1 VLVALAIVAVAL
13 AAASRAVAVSTDAA
27 AGLKHRILAGFVAE
41 NRLTEVAARRAWP
54 PLGTSRGSE
63 QQAGVEFVWRTEVLA
78 TPHPLF
84 RRVEVRVALAREP
97 SHELRKLSAVL
108 PREK

>member
-1 VLVALAIVAVAL
+1 
-13 AAASRAVAVSTDAA
+13 
-27 AGLKHRILAGFVAE
+27 
-41 NRLTEVAARRAWP
+41 
-54 PLGTSRGSE
+54 
-63 QQAGVEFVWRTEVLA
+63 VEFAWRTEVLA

-84 RRVEVRVALAREP
+84 RRIEVRVALAREP